1 VDEESIELTFRPVAT
16 TSRRKKRT
24 APDPAKR
31 RTEIADAA
39 LAVLGT
45 EGSRGLTHRA
55 VDEAAG
61 RPPGSTSNYFRTRE
75 ALLEAAARRH
85 LELDMPPAELLEAL
99 TEDKTPLSREQL
111 QALILA
117 ALEPVLAEST
127 RGRLIARYELTLES
141 TRRPELH
148 EVMDELRRTVAELIA
163 IALRRSD
170 CKDPE
175 LHARHLVAVLD
186 GIAVD
191 QVSGTSPTLDRAATE
206 QLIDR
211 FLDTC

>member
-1 VDEESIELTFRPVAT
+1 VAT
-16 TSRRKKRT
+16 ASRTRKRNP
-24 APDPAKR
+24 PDPAKR

-39 LAVLGT
+39 LAVLGS

-61 RPPGSTSNYFRTRE
+61 LPAGSASNYFRTRE

-99 TEDKTPLSREQL
+99 TKDKTPLSRADL
-111 QALILA
+111 RALILA
-117 ALEPVLAEST
+117 ALEPILAEST
-127 RGRLIARYELTLES
+127 RGRLVARYELTLES
-141 TRRPELH
+141 TRRQELH
-148 EVMDELRRTVAELIA
+148 AVMDELRKTVAELTA
-163 IALRRSD
+163 VALRRSG
-170 CKDPE
+170 CKEPK

-186 GIAVD
+186 GIAID
-191 QVSGTSPTLDRAATE
+191 QVSETSPTLDRPAIE
-206 QLIDR
+206 QLVDR

>member
-1 VDEESIELTFRPVAT
+1 MAAA
-16 TSRRKKRT
+16 SRGKKRN

-31 RTEIADAA
+31 RIEIAEAA
-39 LAVLGT
+39 LAVLGS

-61 RPPGSTSNYFRTRE
+61 LPSGSASNYFRTRE

-99 TEDKTPLSREQL
+99 TNDKTPLSRKDL
-111 QALILA
+111 KALILA
-117 ALEPVLAEST
+117 ALEPILAEAS
-127 RGRLIARYELTLES
+127 RGRLAARYELTLES
-141 TRRPELH
+141 ARRAELH
-148 EVMDELRRTVAELIA
+148 AVMDELRRAVAELTA
-163 IALRRSD
+163 IALGRSG
-170 CKDPE
+170 CKKPD
-175 LHARHLVAVLD
+175 LHARHLIVVLD
-186 GIAVD
+186 GISVD
-191 QVSGTSPTLDRAATE
+191 QLAATAPTLDRRAIE

>member
-1 VDEESIELTFRPVAT
+1 VAT
-16 TSRRKKRT
+16 ASRTRKRNP
-24 APDPAKR
+24 PDPAKR

-39 LAVLGT
+39 LAVLGS

-61 RPPGSTSNYFRTRE
+61 LPAGSASNYFRTRE

-99 TEDKTPLSREQL
+99 TKDKTPLSRADL
-111 QALILA
+111 RALILA
-117 ALEPVLAEST
+117 ALEPILAEST
-127 RGRLIARYELTLES
+127 RGRLVARYELTLEA
-141 TRRPELH
+141 TRRQELH
-148 EVMDELRRTVAELIA
+148 EVMDELRRTVTELTA
-163 IALRRSD
+163 IALRRSG
-170 CKDPE
+170 CKEPE

-186 GIAVD
+186 GIAID
-191 QVSGTSPTLDRAATE
+191 QVSETSPTLDRPAIE
-206 QLIDR
+206 QLVDR

>member
-1 VDEESIELTFRPVAT
+1 MAV
-16 TSRRKKRT
+16 TSRGKKRN
-24 APDPAKR
+24 APEPEKR
-31 RTEIADAA
+31 RAEIADAA
-39 LAVLGT
+39 LKVLGA

-61 RPPGSTSNYFRTRE
+61 LPSGSTSNYFRTRE

-99 TEDKTPLSREQL
+99 TEDKTPLPRADL
-111 QALILA
+111 RALILA

-127 RGRLIARYELTLES
+127 RGRLLARYELTLEAA
-141 TRRPELH
+141 RRQELH
-148 EVMDELRRTVAELIA
+148 AVMDELRGTVAELST
-163 IALRRSD
+163 IALRRSG
-170 CKDPE
+170 CADPE
-175 LHARHLVAVLD
+175 LHARHLVTVLD
-186 GIAVD
+186 GISVD
-191 QVSGTSPTLDRAATE
+191 QVSATTPTLDRPAIE

>member
-1 VDEESIELTFRPVAT
+1 MA
-16 TSRRKKRT
+16 RT
-24 APDPAKR
+24 PTRQARQAPDPQR
-31 RTEIADAA
+31 RRIEIADAA
-39 LAVLGT
+39 LAVLGS

-61 RPPGSTSNYFRTRE
+61 LPPGSTSNYFRTRE

-99 TEDKTPLSREQL
+99 TKDKTPITREQL
-111 QALILA
+111 KALIFA

-127 RGRLIARYELTLES
+127 RGRLLARYELTLES
-141 TRRPELH
+141 NRREELH
-148 EVMDELRRTVAELIA
+148 AVMDELRRTVTELTT
-163 IALRRSD
+163 IALRRSG

-175 LHARHLVAVLD
+175 PHARHLVVVLD
-186 GIAVD
+186 GISVD
-191 QVSGTSPTLDRAATE
+191 QVSATSPTLDRAAIE

-211 FLDTC
+211 FLKTC

>member
-1 VDEESIELTFRPVAT
+1 MA
-16 TSRRKKRT
+16 SRGKKRN

-39 LAVLGT
+39 LVVLGS

-61 RPPGSTSNYFRTRE
+61 LPPGSTSNYFRTRE

-99 TEDKTPLSREQL
+99 TKDQTPLTRDQL
-111 QALILA
+111 RALIFA

-127 RGRLIARYELTLES
+127 RGRLLARYELTLES
-141 TRRPELH
+141 NRRQELH
-148 EVMDELRRTVAELIA
+148 AVMDELRRTVAELTT
-163 IALRRSD
+163 IALRRSG

-175 LHARHLVAVLD
+175 LHGRHLVVVLD
-186 GIAVD
+186 GISVD
-191 QVSGTSPTLDRAATE
+191 QVSATSPTLDRPAIE

-211 FLDTC
+211 FLDSC